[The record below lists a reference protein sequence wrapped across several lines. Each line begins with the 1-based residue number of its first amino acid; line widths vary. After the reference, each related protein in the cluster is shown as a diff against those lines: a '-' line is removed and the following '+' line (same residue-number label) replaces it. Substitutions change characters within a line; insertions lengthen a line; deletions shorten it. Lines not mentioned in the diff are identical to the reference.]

1 MKRTES
7 LVIDSRLLGR
17 YISIH
22 DIEYLDAG
30 FDVLGERQE
39 N

>member
-7 LVIDSRLLGR
+7 LIVDACLLGR
-17 YISIH
+17 YISVH
-22 DIEYLDAG
+22 DIEDLDAG

-39 N
+39 K